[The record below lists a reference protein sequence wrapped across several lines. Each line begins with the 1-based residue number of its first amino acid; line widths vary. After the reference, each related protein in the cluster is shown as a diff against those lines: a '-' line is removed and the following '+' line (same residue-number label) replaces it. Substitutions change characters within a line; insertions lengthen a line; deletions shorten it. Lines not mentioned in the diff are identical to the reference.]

1 MKKRQIRK
9 FVVYF
14 LLLLVAFQA
23 VAPIYWLFSTAF
35 KAPQEVLTY
44 PPRLIP
50 KTFTLEN
57 FVYVFSESGYN
68 MTINILN
75 SLFLCAF
82 TIIFTLAISIPAAF
96 AFSRFRFAGNRS
108 LLGFLIGINMI
119 PIISG
124 IIPLFYVF
132 STLKLTN
139 TLIGLG
145 IAYVTMQTPFSVWL
159 LKDYF
164 DSIPPDL
171 EEAAMVDGCSR
182 FGALIRIL
190 LPIILPALSSI
201 AILTFIAVWDEFLFS
216 ITLLNSLPKYTYTI
230 ALYYNVRGAE
240 EGIIK
245 WGPACAASVIGFI
258 PPIII
263 YLLFQKEFFSGLTR
277 GALKE

>member
-23 VAPIYWLFSTAF
+23 IAPIYWLFSTAF
-35 KAPQEVLTY
+35 KDPREVLTY

-57 FVYVFSESGYN
+57 FVYVFSEDGYN

-75 SLFLCAF
+75 SLFLCIF
-82 TIIFTLAISIPAAF
+82 TIIFTLAIAIPAAF

-124 IIPLFYVF
+124 VIPLFYVF

-145 IAYVTMQTPFSVWL
+145 IAYVTMQTPTSVWL

-190 LPIILPALSSI
+190 LPIILPAISSI

-245 WGPACAASVIGFI
+245 WGPTCAASVIGFI